1 MDIFSMNKEL
11 IFFTGVPGSRW
22 SGVSQV
28 FRNAWPDVDNTD
40 CEDPRKVYTHNE
52 FSGHRG
58 NYYGPN
64 DLHGNWLDKEF
75 GTKEQWLNEISRS
88 YNGSKPVKLI
98 LSHNFAH
105 YLPELASTFP
115 ESKIVLCYYLSD
127 EASYNWWHE
136 AGGWDITYPDYTWYK
151 NNDGMRREIKEQN
164 SKILEFVGS
173 AGIAFEH
180 PDVNFFRKHFN
191 RDIDFVFGKKD
202 VQLAVYG

>member
-1 MDIFSMNKEL
+1 MTKEL

-75 GTKEQWLNEISRS
+75 GTKEQWLNEIYRS
-88 YNGSKPVKLI
+88 YTGASPVKLV
-98 LSHNFAH
+98 LSHNFAY
-105 YLPELASTFP
+105 YLDDLAAAFP
-115 ESKIVLCYYLSD
+115 ESKIVMCYRPEQACFD
-127 EASYNWWHE
+127 WWHE
-136 AGGWDITYPDYTWYK
+136 AGGWDITYPDYTWYG
-151 NNDGMRREIKEQN
+151 NDEVMRREIFKQN
-164 SKILEFVGS
+164 RMMLEFAKAKGVE
-173 AGIAFEH
+173 FKR
-180 PDVNFFRKHFN
+180 PDVHFFRTHFG
-191 RDIDFVFGKKD
+191 RDIDFVFDKD
-202 VQLAVYG
+202 VDIGVYG